1 MASQWFYARNGQRH
15 GPVNS
20 AQLTALAKSGQ
31 LSPADLIWKEG
42 MTQWVPAGNS
52 PQLFPK
58 GQGPIPVAVPQDNAA
73 LPTIAVTAVKPT
85 RSRKKYRGLIAS
97 IQAIAVGGLLF
108 GSAYYFLEKNGTGEQ
123 RPGGRMPNVP
133 YKATAYQEFVLE
145 PRSAGDQESLRKRSR
160 QITLQMSEDELPQV
174 MGCKWDSRYR
184 VTDSLSEENVI
195 AWDTGGLGIV
205 VVTQRVIEA
214 GVPSRKVVCVVEG
227 NSGYHIGAPP

>member
-58 GQGPIPVAVPQDNAA
+58 GQGPIPVAVPQDTAA

-108 GSAYYFLEKNGTGEQ
+108 GIGYYVFERNRPGWL
-123 RPGGRMPNVP
+123 RPGGPMPNVP
-133 YKATAYQEFVLE
+133 NKATAYQEVVLKH
-145 PRSAGDQESLRKRSR
+145 RSAGEQETLRKRAR
-160 QITLQMSEDELPQV
+160 QITLGLSEEELPQV
-174 MGCKWDSRYR
+174 MGCEWDSRYSF
-184 VTDSLSEENVI
+184 TDSPCEEKVI

-205 VVTQRVIEA
+205 VLTQQVIEA

-227 NSGYHIGAPP
+227 NSGYHLGAPP